1 MPEDARHTLYDALA
15 DPAFRRERPR
25 LRGLARIAHHSATT
39 PTQVALIGAI
49 LARTQQQWDQV
60 EAICRPITVP
70 MPGSRRVDRAQSW
83 YMLSLAADARGQWLT
98 ARNAR
103 RQVRCLT
110 SPRHPLWFSATVLDL
125 EQAVRRRHSTDASH
139 VRRRLAQAERVT
151 QPLPVAMQGRG
162 DVMWLAS
169 RLIDRHMLEPTD
181 APRLE
186 RACAWLLAV
195 RPPAGHLQEL
205 MRLLGILVR
214 IGDTD
219 RAVQVLA
226 RLDHPCRPPD
236 GRLGIAVEVDILAGH
251 LALARGQ
258 GETAL
263 RRSTTARVGLCQ
275 MSDDAERERLTVS
288 LHGLDAAVRHYLRR
302 VESV

>member
-1 MPEDARHTLYDALA
+1 MTT
-15 DPAFRRERPR
+15 
-25 LRGLARIAHHSATT
+25 ATT

-139 VRRRLAQAERVT
+139 VRRRLAQAERVA
-151 QPLPVAMQGRG
+151 QPLPAESQGRG
-162 DVMWLAS
+162 YLAWLAS
-169 RLIDRHMLEPTD
+169 RLIDRHALEPTD
-181 APRLE
+181 APRLN
-186 RACAWLLAV
+186 RTCASLLAV
-195 RPPAGHLQEL
+195 RSAGHLQDL
-205 MRLLGILVR
+205 LRLLGILVR
-214 IGDTD
+214 IGDTG
-219 RAVQVLA
+219 RAAQVLA

-236 GRLGIAVEVDILAGH
+236 GRLAIAVEVDILAGH

-275 MSDDAERERLTVS
+275 IPDDPERERLTVA
-288 LHGLDAAVRHYLRR
+288 LHDLDVAVRHYLRR
-302 VESV
+302 VEIV